1 MEILL
6 IITVAISIII
16 FINNKKREKNLNSQL
31 NEKVIIIDKQNQT
44 LKLNE
49 GKLEESDTRIKD
61 LSSSLE
67 LSQKKATGLE
77 LLIKKYEP
85 IIDIDS
91 EVEKLK
97 KDKLILEESLRK
109 IQEYYS
115 DYELRTDLEEMSFY
129 QPKYNFE
136 NYLEFA
142 DALEIIRE
150 AQKELIRQKEI
161 FTTIPASQNRE
172 IGNLAVN
179 AFNGDAT
186 TIIDS
191 ITYNNFEK
199 SKEKLTV
206 TFNKINNLLQPY
218 NLQISEQYLS
228 LKIKEMALVYD
239 LKEQERR
246 IKEEQ
251 IELKEQMKEE
261 EKARVE
267 AEKAREKAIQE
278 QDRYEKALQEARIEV
293 ESKSGAEKEKYEK
306 QIQQLEEKLKEALAE
321 KERATAMAQITKKG
335 HVYIISNIGSFGEN
349 VYKIGMTRRKD
360 PIDRVNELGDASVP
374 FGFDVHAMVYTDDAP
389 AFENALHKEFEQQR
403 MNKINLRKEFF
414 KVGIDDIEG
423 ACKKLGYKI
432 QLTKL
437 AEARE
442 YRQTLDVEKVRN

>member
-1 MEILL
+1 MEPILSILL
-6 IITVAISIII
+6 IALAIMFYIVY
-16 FINNKKREKNLNSQL
+16 KKKTALID
-31 NEKVIIIDKQNQT
+31 EKVSIIDKLTSTLNASHDKVNQLET
-44 LKLNE
+44 LL
-49 GKLEESDTRIKD
+49 
-61 LSSSLE
+61 
-67 LSQKKATGLE
+67 
-77 LLIKKYEP
+77 KKYEP
-85 IIDIDS
+85 IINIEN
-91 EVEKLK
+91 EVARLE
-97 KDKLILEESLRK
+97 KDKAIMADNLNQITA
-109 IQEYYS
+109 YYS
-115 DYELRTDLEEMSFY
+115 DYELKTDLEEMSFY

-136 NYLEFA
+136 NYLEYS

-150 AQKELIRQKEI
+150 AQKELIKQKQI
-161 FTTIPASQNRE
+161 FTSIPTTVNKD

-186 TIIDS
+186 SIIES
-191 ITYNNFEK
+191 VTYNNFEK
-199 SKEKLTV
+199 SKEKFLI
-206 TFNKINNLLQPY
+206 TFNKVNNLLQDY
-218 NLQISEQYLS
+218 NLQISDKYLS

-239 LKEQERR
+239 LKEQERK

-251 IELKEQMKEE
+251 AEIKEQMREE

-278 QDRYEKALQEARIEV
+278 QDRYEKALLEARKEV

-306 QIQQLEEKLKEALAE
+306 QIQLLEEKLKEALAE

-349 VYKIGMTRRKD
+349 IYKIGMTRRKD

-374 FGFDVHAMVYTDDAP
+374 FAFDVHAMVYTDDAP
-389 AFENALHKEFEQQR
+389 TFENALHKEFEQQR

-414 KVGIDDIEG
+414 KVTINDIEET
-423 ACKKLGYKI
+423 CNKLGYKI

-442 YRQTLDVEKVRN
+442 YRQTMDIEKMAN